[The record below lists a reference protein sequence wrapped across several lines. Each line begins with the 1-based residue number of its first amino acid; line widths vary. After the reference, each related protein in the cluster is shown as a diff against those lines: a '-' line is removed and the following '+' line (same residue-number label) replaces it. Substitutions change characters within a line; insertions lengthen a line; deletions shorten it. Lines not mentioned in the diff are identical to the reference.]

1 MASLKERFSDSWK
14 VLFGLKRATTEPRG
28 RTSTDRI
35 GSDPVGT
42 DAEMAFYSQAY
53 QYYQTHTHLE
63 PDRISVY
70 SDMDEM
76 FLYVLAASALDAY
89 VEDALSEDPRT
100 GLSVWPVS
108 DNPQVQG
115 ELFRLFDTLEIEDRF
130 PGELWSLGKYG
141 DLFDLLLYDKRK
153 GVFDA
158 VSIEPRIVWRHE
170 GLHRV
175 LRGFSVSETSDE
187 TRKPEGIPRY
197 KPWDLVHY
205 RIRGRRTT
213 DPYGVPFFMNVRLVY
228 KVLRL
233 MEEQMIIYRM
243 QMHPDRLVFKVF
255 TGNAGPEERMRQM
268 HAWRRALEKQI
279 SLDHS
284 TRTFRGEN
292 APWHINANLYFPVGS
307 NDNSS
312 GVEKFPGSSNSGDI
326 FDIEHFRDLF
336 FAGIRM
342 PKAYMGF
349 EDSQGYRGTDT
360 LSAQSIKFSRG
371 VRRLQRHGLQGL
383 VRLSRI
389 HLAIRG
395 IDSRRPENAFRV
407 QAAPVSYLDEAH
419 RAELYAKR
427 FESVSLLVDIGQR
440 MADTIG
446 INIKVWGEYVL
457 REFAGLEESLV
468 AKLLLPPD
476 SSSPDLTY
484 TPSQGTLQFEG
495 KDGEMKR
502 RRLQD
507 AILESTDLQ
516 DLLRTL
522 PVVLEDQTLSSSFS
536 SQWDRFDLR
545 LPQVLDA
552 NSRSFDAARELS
564 EKEKLKRGKESR
576 ERLREELRKVTEIA
590 ESMVA
595 SP

>member
-1 MASLKERFSDSWK
+1 
-14 VLFGLKRATTEPRG
+14 
-28 RTSTDRI
+28 
-35 GSDPVGT
+35 
-42 DAEMAFYSQAY
+42 
-53 QYYQTHTHLE
+53 
-63 PDRISVY
+63 
-70 SDMDEM
+70 
-76 FLYVLAASALDAY
+76 
-89 VEDALSEDPRT
+89 
-100 GLSVWPVS
+100 
-108 DNPQVQG
+108 
-115 ELFRLFDTLEIEDRF
+115 
-130 PGELWSLGKYG
+130 
-141 DLFDLLLYDKRK
+141 
-153 GVFDA
+153 
-158 VSIEPRIVWRHE
+158 
-170 GLHRV
+170 
-175 LRGFSVSETSDE
+175 
-187 TRKPEGIPRY
+187 
-197 KPWDLVHY
+197 
-205 RIRGRRTT
+205 
-213 DPYGVPFFMNVRLVY
+213 
-228 KVLRL
+228 